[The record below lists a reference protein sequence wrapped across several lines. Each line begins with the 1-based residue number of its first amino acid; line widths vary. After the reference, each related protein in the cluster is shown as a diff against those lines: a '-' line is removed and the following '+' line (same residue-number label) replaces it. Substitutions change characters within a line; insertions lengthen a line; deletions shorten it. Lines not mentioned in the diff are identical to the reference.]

1 MDLFAEMT
9 QRTVKKE
16 APENGPGSWQD
27 AQQRLLPLW
36 DPEALERDTNA
47 FASAAKRWLQSCQ
60 EDAATGTF
68 QHAPDLIA
76 GASNLMTTAPS
87 LKQLLDFMYNGA
99 RRLHASG
106 YMGHQVPPP
115 LPVAA
120 LLNAAGSLANQS
132 SAVFEM
138 SPSCTSIERAVLK
151 RLLGLVG
158 WDPEQ
163 SDGIMTGG
171 GSLANL
177 TALLTARNWTFKHWW
192 NEGSP
197 PDTNVRPVILTSADS
212 HYSIARA
219 AGILGLGASSVIKV
233 TLDSKRRMNVTEIP
247 KILDKATS
255 EGLTPFCVVASSG
268 ATPTGSFDEL
278 RPIAEL
284 CRTKNLWLHVDGAHG
299 ASAIFS
305 KHHRQLVD
313 GIDLADSVTWDA
325 HKMMFV
331 PALSTFLLYR
341 NKHCSLTTFA
351 QEAPYLLNE
360 KDEQRL
366 WLDGALRTVECTK
379 QSLALGVWGLWA
391 LHGEGLFGDLFDVT
405 CGLTRELWALLKD
418 DFHALNEPQANITC
432 FQWRPPATSDWP
444 EEKINELQ
452 TQIRGRMLHTGEYYT
467 TATVIDGRQ
476 ALRVTVMNP
485 RISRSDLTGLLDHIR
500 KVGQEILRG

>member
-1 MDLFAEMT
+1 
-9 QRTVKKE
+9 
-16 APENGPGSWQD
+16 
-27 AQQRLLPLW
+27 
-36 DPEALERDTNA
+36 
-47 FASAAKRWLQSCQ
+47 
-60 EDAATGTF
+60 
-68 QHAPDLIA
+68 
-76 GASNLMTTAPS
+76 
-87 LKQLLDFMYNGA
+87 
-99 RRLHASG
+99 
-106 YMGHQVPPP
+106 
-115 LPVAA
+115 
-120 LLNAAGSLANQS
+120 
-132 SAVFEM
+132 
-138 SPSCTSIERAVLK
+138 
-151 RLLGLVG
+151 
-158 WDPEQ
+158 
-163 SDGIMTGG
+163 
-171 GSLANL
+171 
-177 TALLTARNWTFKHWW
+177 
-192 NEGSP
+192 
-197 PDTNVRPVILTSADS
+197 
-212 HYSIARA
+212 
-219 AGILGLGASSVIKV
+219 
-233 TLDSKRRMNVTEIP
+233 
-247 KILDKATS
+247 
-255 EGLTPFCVVASSG
+255 
-268 ATPTGSFDEL
+268 
-278 RPIAEL
+278 
-284 CRTKNLWLHVDGAHG
+284 
-299 ASAIFS
+299 
-305 KHHRQLVD
+305 
-313 GIDLADSVTWDA
+313 
-325 HKMMFV
+325 MMFV